1 MTDEKRTEQAER
13 QWTRQQQ
20 QRRERRETEER
31 SKRIVAAEREQAWT
45 EFLSA
50 PTVQHSLNV
59 RLDLTLRQRRN
70 TDLVTNRPSDDQI
83 TVRVAPRRISLTDA
97 PNFAPFY
104 YLSEDETRRIA
115 VRVMNRLN
123 KELFGNAARRK
134 NDPQRLTA
142 LVCQHDKHTRRH
154 LHVLLALPPTVT
166 LPEFRNALHRARR
179 NEPFIYDVQRIEPVE
194 NLAASILYNT
204 NDFKTVSRN
213 AILYIHPQRHSSTN
227 STPPEGSTSNGT
239 EDSRNDAQH
248 DLSPSHE

>member
-20 QRRERRETEER
+20 QRSERRETEEH

-115 VRVMNRLN
+115 
-123 KELFGNAARRK
+123 
-134 NDPQRLTA
+134 
-142 LVCQHDKHTRRH
+142 
-154 LHVLLALPPTVT
+154 
-166 LPEFRNALHRARR
+166 
-179 NEPFIYDVQRIEPVE
+179 PFV
-194 NLAASILYNT
+194 
-204 NDFKTVSRN
+204 
-213 AILYIHPQRHSSTN
+213 
-227 STPPEGSTSNGT
+227 
-239 EDSRNDAQH
+239 
-248 DLSPSHE
+248 